1 MTSQRIWF
9 DASSSSNKL
18 RRSYVN
24 GFLDI
29 SGGSVYLRADNSMN
43 FYTKADGLYPKLAI
57 TASKIRV
64 VDPANASNLVDISTT
79 TLAYISTLS
88 ENVQNAITDVR
99 NTVTNVTGLSTQ
111 SAYVTNDLSVNGRL
125 ILTGDA
131 SLNSRLSLGS
141 NAFLNARTA
150 AMGFLRATD
159 ELKSKM
165 YKNKNFF
172 SGSP

>member
-1 MTSQRIWF
+1 MSSQRVWF

-43 FYTKADGLYPKLAI
+43 FYTKADGLNPALAI

-64 VDPANASNLVDISTT
+64 LDPANSSNLVDISTT
-79 TLAYISTLS
+79 TLAHISTLN
-88 ENVQNAITDVR
+88 ENVQTAITNVR

-125 ILTGDA
+125 LLTGDA
-131 SLNSRLSLGS
+131 SLNSRLVLGS
-141 NAFLNARTA
+141 NANIAVLYP
-150 AMGFLRATD
+150 L
-159 ELKSKM
+159 
-165 YKNKNFF
+165 
-172 SGSP
+172 